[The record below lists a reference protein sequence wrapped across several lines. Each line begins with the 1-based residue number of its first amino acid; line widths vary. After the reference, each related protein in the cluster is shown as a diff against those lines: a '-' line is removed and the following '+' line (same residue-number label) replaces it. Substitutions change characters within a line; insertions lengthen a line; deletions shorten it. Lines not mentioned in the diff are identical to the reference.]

1 MSKALFIS
9 VLDLKK
15 RSILDGNLDSDKVIQ
30 FIEVAQDT
38 HIQNYLGGKLYQK
51 LQDII
56 IAGTVDE
63 SVNSD
68 YKLLLNTYI
77 KPMLIWYAQSNF
89 LPFAMYQIS
98 NGGVFKHRSENSDA
112 VTYEEMSMLINRV
125 SETADFYTRRFLDYM
140 SYNSTLYPEYTS
152 NSNDDMYP
160 DKDVNFHGWV
170 L

>member
-56 IAGTVDE
+56 IAGTVDQPA
-63 SVNSD
+63 NSN

-98 NGGVFKHRSENSDA
+98 NGGVFKHRSENSDT
-112 VTYEEMSMLINRV
+112 VTYDEMAMLINRV
-125 SETADFYTRRFLDYM
+125 LKLLISIQEGF
-140 SYNSTLYPEYTS
+140 
-152 NSNDDMYP
+152 
-160 DKDVNFHGWV
+160 
-170 L
+170 

>member
-56 IAGTVDE
+56 IAGTVDQPA
-63 SVNSD
+63 NSN

-77 KPMLIWYAQSNF
+77 KQCLYGMH
-89 LPFAMYQIS
+89 
-98 NGGVFKHRSENSDA
+98 K
-112 VTYEEMSMLINRV
+112 VT
-125 SETADFYTRRFLDYM
+125 FYLLLCIR
-140 SYNSTLYPEYTS
+140 
-152 NSNDDMYP
+152 
-160 DKDVNFHGWV
+160 
-170 L
+170 